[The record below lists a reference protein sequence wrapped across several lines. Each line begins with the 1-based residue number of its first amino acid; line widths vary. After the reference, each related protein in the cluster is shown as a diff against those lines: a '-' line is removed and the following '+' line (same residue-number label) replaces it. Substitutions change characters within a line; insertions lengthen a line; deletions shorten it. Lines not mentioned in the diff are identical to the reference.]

1 MRNNQRCND
10 LEKYLLQRSYSEK
23 IVGKEIF
30 RARNIP
36 RDALLG
42 EVNN

>member
-1 MRNNQRCND
+1 MINKKWCNH
-10 LEKYLLQRSYSEK
+10 LEKYLLQKSYSEK